1 MANLEDLIAQRAALD
16 SQIEKIRKE
25 EVTKAVTSI
34 HEIIEKFGLSANDIF
49 PNKSK
54 KAVSGKVVL

>member
-1 MANLEDLIAQRAALD
+1 MANLEDLILQRAALD

-25 EVTKAVTSI
+25 ELTKAINSI
-34 HEIIEKFGLSANDIF
+34 HELIEKFGLSASDIF

-54 KAVSGKVVL
+54 KVASGKVVL